1 MKSKNNFFLCSRQL
15 TVIVVGLDNSGKTS
29 MSRALVG
36 GIFFFISSH
45 LLFYRLF
52 FLISTIFSSQETF
65 TDTVPTIGFSKF
77 VTKQKG
83 ITINIYD
90 LGYVC

>member
-1 MKSKNNFFLCSRQL
+1 
-15 TVIVVGLDNSGKTS
+15 VVGLDNSGKTS

-36 GIFFFISSH
+36 GKFSFFFDN
-45 LLFYRLF
+45 YF
-52 FLISTIFSSQETF
+52 FKCCCVTFKFFSSEETF

-90 LGYVC
+90 LG